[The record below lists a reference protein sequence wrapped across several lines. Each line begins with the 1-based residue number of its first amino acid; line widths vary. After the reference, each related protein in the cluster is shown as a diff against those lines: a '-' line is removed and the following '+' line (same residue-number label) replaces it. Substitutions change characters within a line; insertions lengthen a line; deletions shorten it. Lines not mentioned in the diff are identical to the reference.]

1 MKNEKIKV
9 IIVEPHK
16 PARVALI
23 DNTLEAK
30 QEIVGGWIEAIYP
43 FDDNVALICNE
54 EGKINGEELNRP
66 LFDKDGRIYD
76 IIAGTFIVCGLTD
89 DDFGT
94 LTDEQALHYC
104 AMYMTPYD
112 YIAVNGKIMP
122 YAILEN

>member
-1 MKNEKIKV
+1 MKTEKIKV

-66 LFDKDGRIYD
+66 LFDEDGRIYD

-89 DDFGT
+89 NDFGT

-112 YIAVNGKIMP
+112 YISVNGKIMP
-122 YAILEN
+122 YAILES

>member
-1 MKNEKIKV
+1 MKNEKIKA

-66 LFDKDGRIYD
+66 LFDDDGRIYD
-76 IIAGTFIVCGLTD
+76 IIAGTFIICGLTD

-94 LTDEQALHYC
+94 LTDEQARHYC

-112 YIAVNGKIMP
+112 YISVNGKIMP

>member
-1 MKNEKIKV
+1 MKTEKIKV

-43 FDDNVALICNE
+43 FDDDVALICNE

-66 LFDKDGRIYD
+66 LFDEDGRIYD

-122 YAILEN
+122 YAILES

>member
-1 MKNEKIKV
+1 MKTEKIKV

-43 FDDNVALICNE
+43 FDDDVALICNE

-122 YAILEN
+122 YAILES

>member
-1 MKNEKIKV
+1 MKTEKIKV